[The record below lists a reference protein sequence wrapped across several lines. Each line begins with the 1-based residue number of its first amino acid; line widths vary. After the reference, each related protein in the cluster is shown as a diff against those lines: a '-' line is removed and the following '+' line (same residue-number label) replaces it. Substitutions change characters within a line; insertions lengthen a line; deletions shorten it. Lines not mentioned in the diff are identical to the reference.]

1 MVEEFTKSHILLKNH
16 RPLILEKLTET
27 WISSDV
33 GIINNCRRLLY
44 YCIRM
49 VLYCF
54 VLSPVIS
61 LGAVPH
67 HHLALSVK
75 EFTYSSNS

>member
-49 VLYCF
+49 SHAF
-54 VLSPVIS
+54 Q
-61 LGAVPH
+61 
-67 HHLALSVK
+67 
-75 EFTYSSNS
+75 